1 MLACIVRQQFDDQ
14 NGVAALDALMI
25 LEEKGYG
32 YELVF

>member
-1 MLACIVRQQFDDQ
+1 MLACIVRQRLDGQ
-14 NGVAALDALMI
+14 NVVAALDALMI